1 MMQSTYPFFENN
13 RIRLQKFLIK
23 EFFGKSE
30 KPFCLMTLGLLL
42 IILYQ
47 TNDQQGTTTS
57 STLTKTTGALY
68 QTNDQQGRKPF
79 LVHYTK
85 LMVRREL

>member
-1 MMQSTYPFFENN
+1 
-13 RIRLQKFLIK
+13 
-23 EFFGKSE
+23 
-30 KPFCLMTLGLLL
+30 MTQGLLL
-42 IILYQ
+42 IKLYQ

>member
-1 MMQSTYPFFENN
+1 
-13 RIRLQKFLIK
+13 
-23 EFFGKSE
+23 
-30 KPFCLMTLGLLL
+30 MTQGLLL
-42 IILYQ
+42 IKLYQ
-47 TNDQQGTTTS
+47 TNDQQGTTTGH
-57 STLTKTTGALY
+57 TRQVRAGRLY